1 MSMPAFGPLQTFRTV
16 RSPTPF
22 ALSLPFDK
30 LRMIGTPPFALSLS
44 KGFDKLS
51 PNGDCVAL
59 RYLRANGTVANVRKG
74 PIGDS
79 QIDAIE
85 RDSVS
90 IDPAQEALQHRQRL
104 LRLFFGH
111 EVAAVEGLAVHVL
124 RHGAPIGEAIE
135 LLADDTAPAP

>member
-1 MSMPAFGPLQTFRTV
+1 MQTFRTV

-59 RYLRANGTVANVRKG
+59 RYLRANGTVANVRNG
-74 PIGDS
+74 PKAARDMN
-79 QIDAIE
+79 AIE
-85 RDSVS
+85 GFIS
-90 IDPAQEALQHRQRL
+90 
-104 LRLFFGH
+104 
-111 EVAAVEGLAVHVL
+111 
-124 RHGAPIGEAIE
+124 GAPGRSS
-135 LLADDTAPAP
+135 PAAARPE